1 MKHLEAGPFE
11 CADRRLVDL
20 ESDRRALVGIR
31 KAIAIL
37 DVDAG
42 VIERVEHAGEA
53 ARNIGHFDGNDLRE
67 VAVNPASE
75 MGCDRALRVT
85 QMMRAMP

>member
-11 CADRRLVDL
+11 CANRRLVNL

-53 ARNIGHFDGNDLRE
+53 ARNIRHFDGDDLRE
-67 VAVNPASE
+67 VGRESSFGN
-75 MGCDRALRVT
+75 GLRPHPSGH
-85 QMMRAMP
+85 RR